1 MFCCVV
7 ASGSDGVIGS
17 NDGQA
22 GRRRQVNLSLND
34 PTVRA
39 FVFQALI
46 IGAVVALAVWLVGN
60 TMDNLQRRSIATGFH
75 FLEREAAFGIGESLI
90 EYHPSNS
97 YGYAFIVGVLNT
109 LKVAGVGV
117 AMATILGLIVG
128 ISRLSSNWLVSRL
141 ATVYVEVLRNIPPLL
156 QLFVWYGVISES
168 MPMVKQALNPMPGFF
183 ISKKG
188 VWLAVPM
195 ASPVWAWMGVAA
207 LAGIAIA
214 WGVSRW
220 AAARQART
228 GAPFPTMTAAF
239 GLILGLPLLVW
250 LLGGAPV
257 AMDMPK
263 LKGFGFVG
271 GINLSPEFFAILCGL
286 AFYTSAFIAEIVRG
300 GIVAVSWGQ
309 TEAARSLGLSQ
320 GHTLRLVVLPQ
331 ALRVMVPPLTSQYLN
346 LTKNSSLAL
355 AIGYPDLVAI
365 ANTIMNQTGQAI
377 EGVAMIM
384 GTYLT
389 ISLLI
394 SAFMNWYNRRIALVE
409 R

>member
-1 MFCCVV
+1 MID
-7 ASGSDGVIGS
+7 SI
-17 NDGQA
+17 DGQQ
-22 GRRRQVNLSLND
+22 GRRRRVNWSLND

-75 FLEREAAFGIGESLI
+75 FLGREASFGIGESLI
-90 EYHPSNS
+90 EYHPSDS

-109 LKVAGVGV
+109 LKVAVIGIV
-117 AMATILGLIVG
+117 MATVLGLVVG
-128 ISRLSSNWLVSRL
+128 IARLSSNWLVARI
-141 ATVYVEVLRNIPPLL
+141 ATTYVEVLRNIPPLL
-156 QLFVWYGVISES
+156 QLFVWYGVISEG
-168 MPMVKQALNPMPGFF
+168 MPAVRQALNPFPGFF

-188 VWLAVPM
+188 VWLAVPL
-195 ASPVWAWMGVAA
+195 ASPVWGWMGIAF
-207 LAGIAIA
+207 LAGIAA
-214 WGVSRW
+214 TWLVARW
-220 AAARQART
+220 SGERQART
-228 GAPFPTMTAAF
+228 GQPFPLVKVAF
-239 GLILGLPLLVW
+239 GLILGLPILAW
-250 LLGGAPV
+250 LIGGAPV
-257 AMDMPK
+257 AMDVPA

-271 GINLSPEFFAILCGL
+271 GVSLSPEFFAILCGL

-320 GHTLRLVVLPQ
+320 GLTLRLVILPQ

-346 LTKNSSLAL
+346 LIKNSSLSL

-365 ANTIMNQTGQAI
+365 ANTIINQTGQAI

-384 GTYLT
+384 GVYLT

-394 SAFMNWYNRRIALVE
+394 SAFMNWYNRYIALVE